1 MRVKDRETGLIYE
14 SDNDFVIAQWDKN
27 PERYVKPKE
36 KGTVNQPV
44 NTPNIPNTSALGF
57 QAKAVSR

>member
-44 NTPNIPNTSALGF
+44 NTPNIPKGQNQNNINLD
-57 QAKAVSR
+57 QNN